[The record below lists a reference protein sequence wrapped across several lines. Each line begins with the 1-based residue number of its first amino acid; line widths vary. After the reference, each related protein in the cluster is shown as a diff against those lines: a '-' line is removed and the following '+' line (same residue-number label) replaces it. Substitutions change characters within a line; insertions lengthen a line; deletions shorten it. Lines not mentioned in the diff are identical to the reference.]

1 MVSLSY
7 QYLRKIRTT
16 ERVISC
22 MSLPYFPVVYHTI
35 MINFIENV
43 LFLFESCF
51 SRKAAFR
58 WFITITI
65 GLMLRSDKLGVTSVI
80 CDLALSPD
88 CYDSMIHFFRAS
100 SWSLDSIRS
109 CWFSAVRQ
117 YAPLYKEGN
126 IYILVGD
133 GVKQS
138 KEGRRMP
145 GVKKLFQESE
155 NSAKPEYIHGHMFG
169 GLGIL
174 AGNVRSWAC
183 IPLSIRLHDGLQAAM
198 EWKDAAVSSSSHVI
212 QMVEDAY
219 QAALTFGD
227 SLLLLDRYFLT
238 VPALERLQ
246 SLNSSGDIR
255 MEIVTKAKKSAV
267 AYEKPGPRKSRRGRP
282 PRKGAAVHL
291 KELFIS
297 RAGEFQKAETELYGK
312 KESIR
317 YYCIDLL
324 WGQKLYQELRFV
336 LVEMNGI
343 QSILVST
350 SLTLEPLS
358 IIRLYSYRFRIEC
371 TFRELKQQVGAFCY
385 HFWSKRMPKLNY
397 YQKKEELSP
406 LECVEGEK
414 SRKKILAAVRAIEMH
429 MALSCIAMG
438 ILQSIAILYIGKV
451 SSCQLRYQ
459 RTPSKGRV
467 SEATVMSYL
476 RKHFFRLLGQSPELR
491 ITQIIQELQNES
503 GIYWDS
509 LAS

>member
-1 MVSLSY
+1 
-7 QYLRKIRTT
+7 
-16 ERVISC
+16 
-22 MSLPYFPVVYHTI
+22 MSLPYFPVVDHTI
-35 MINFIENV
+35 MMNFIEIV
-43 LFLFESCF
+43 LCHFESCF

-58 WFITITI
+58 WFVTIII

-80 CDLALSPD
+80 RDLALSPG
-88 CYDSMIHFFRAS
+88 CYDSMLHFFRAS
-100 SWSLDSIRS
+100 SWLLEDIRR
-109 CWFSAVRQ
+109 CWFSAVMDH
-117 YAPLYKEGN
+117 APLYREGGFHV
-126 IYILVGD
+126 LVGD

-174 AGNVRSWAC
+174 AGSVRSWAC
-183 IPLSIRLHDGLQAAM
+183 IPLSIRLHDGLQAAR

-227 SLLLLDRYFLT
+227 CLLLLDRYFLT
-238 VPALERLQ
+238 VPALEKLKT
-246 SLNSSGDIR
+246 LNSSGAAH
-255 MEIVTKAKKSAV
+255 MEIITKAKKSCT
-267 AYEKPGPRKSRRGRP
+267 AYEKPGPRKPGRGRP
-282 PRKGAAVHL
+282 PKKGAAVRL
-291 KELFIS
+291 KELFTS
-297 RAGEFQKAETELYGK
+297 QKEQFQDAEIELYGK

-336 LVEMNGI
+336 LVEMDGI
-343 QSILVST
+343 QSILAST
-350 SLTLEPLS
+350 SLALEPLS
-358 IIRLYSYRFRIEC
+358 VIRLYSYRFRIEC

-385 HFWSKRMPKLNY
+385 HFWSKHMPKLSY
-397 YQKKEELSP
+397 YQKKDEPSP
-406 LECVEGEK
+406 LERVGNEK
-414 SRKKILAAVRAIEMH
+414 SRRKVLETVRAIEMH

-438 ILQSIAILYIGKV
+438 ILQSV
-451 SSCQLRYQ
+451 SIRFAGEFHPGQIRYQ
-459 RTPSKGRV
+459 RTPSRGRM
-467 SEATVMSYL
+467 SEAAVMHYL
-476 RKHFFRLLGQSPELR
+476 RKHFFRLLGKQPELC
-491 ITQIIQELQNES
+491 ITQIIQEQQNES

>member
-1 MVSLSY
+1 
-7 QYLRKIRTT
+7 
-16 ERVISC
+16 

-43 LFLFESCF
+43 LCLFESCF

-80 CDLALSPD
+80 RDLALSPD

-126 IYILVGD
+126 LYILVGD

-183 IPLSIRLHDGLQAAM
+183 IPLSIRLHDGLQAAT

-291 KELFIS
+291 KEAFLS
-297 RAGEFQKAETELYGK
+297 RKEEFQDAEIELYGR

-317 YYCIDLL
+317 YLCLDLL
-324 WGQKLYQELRFV
+324 WGQKLYQQLRFV

-350 SLTLEPLS
+350 SLELEPLS
-358 IIRLYSYRFRIEC
+358 VIRLYSYRFRIEC
-371 TFRELKQQVGAFCY
+371 TFRELKQQTGAFCY
-385 HFWSKRMPKLNY
+385 HFWSKHMPKLSY
-397 YQKKEELSP
+397 YQKKEEASP
-406 LECVEGEK
+406 LEKVVEEK
-414 SRKKILAAVRAIEMH
+414 EHSNILKTVRAIEVH
-429 MALSCIAMG
+429 MVLSCAAMG
-438 ILQSIAILYIGKV
+438 ILQSLSILMSGEF
-451 SSCQLRYQ
+451 SPGQFRYQ

-467 SEATVMSYL
+467 SEAALMAHL
-476 RKHFFRLLGQSPELR
+476 RKYFFLFMEKQPELR
-491 ITQIIQELQNES
+491 ITQIIRKQQDKS
-503 GIYWDS
+503 GSYWDS